1 MSKTLYN
8 KALDIFKLRAIDGIR
23 TRDPDLGKVVLYQ
36 LSHYRVCCMFPDR
49 NNNYYTTWG
58 LHCQQLFPIFLN
70 LCEVQSEPDLQAR
83 LVKELTLVL
92 SPILCYNMTH
102 EKFAV
107 RYEV

>member
-1 MSKTLYN
+1 
-8 KALDIFKLRAIDGIR
+8 
-23 TRDPDLGKVVLYQ
+23 
-36 LSHYRVCCMFPDR
+36 MFPDR